1 MDRAGWTTK
10 LAAAIISGGGIV
22 PFLAGCSEPAIGAAA
37 AQVAEANDEKTP
49 VAGAGADGDATP
61 AGPVA
66 RTAAKPI
73 TTEYSANVPP
83 VMLAA
88 EHAAICKVGV
98 GEQFPQLELPKIGG
112 GNAKLADLK
121 GKKATVV
128 LFWTPDRWMAEGA
141 LTDLANEAATYSG
154 KGASFVGVVQGAPNE
169 KGQKLI
175 DAAGASLTQLSD
187 ADGKAMGQV
196 GESWL
201 PRVYVLDGQG
211 KIAWFDIEFSEAS
224 RRELRQ
230 TLAEL
235 TK

>member
-22 PFLAGCSEPAIGAAA
+22 PFLAGCSEPTIAVAA
-37 AQVAEANDEKTP
+37 AQVAEANDEKTAD
-49 VAGAGADGDATP
+49 AGAGADGAVTP
-61 AGPVA
+61 AGPIT
-66 RTAAKPI
+66 RTAAKPV

-83 VMLAA
+83 VMLAS
-88 EHAAICKVGV
+88 EHASICKVGV

-121 GKKATVV
+121 GPKATVV

-141 LTDLANEAATYSG
+141 LADIAKEAATYGG
-154 KGASFVGVVQGAPNE
+154 KGTAFVGVVEGAPSDA
-169 KGQKLI
+169 GQKLI

-187 ADGKAMGQV
+187 ADGKGLAQV

-211 KIAWFDIEFSEAS
+211 KIAWFDIEFSEAT
-224 RRELRQ
+224 RRELQQ

>member
-1 MDRAGWTTK
+1 MDRAGWTSK

-37 AQVAEANDEKTP
+37 AQVAEANDEKSSN
-49 VAGAGADGDATP
+49 AGAGSGGAVTP
-61 AGPVA
+61 AGPIV

-73 TTEYSANVPP
+73 TEEYSAKVPP
-83 VMLAA
+83 VMLAS
-88 EHAAICKVGV
+88 EHAAICKVNV

-121 GKKATVV
+121 GAKATVV
-128 LFWTPDRWMAEGA
+128 LFWAPDRWMAEGA
-141 LTDLANEAATYSG
+141 LADVAKEAATYGG
-154 KGASFVGVVQGAPNE
+154 KGAAFVGVVEGAPNDA
-169 KGQKLI
+169 GQKLI
-175 DAAGASLTQLSD
+175 NAAGASLTQLAD
-187 ADGKAMGQV
+187 ADGKALAQV

-211 KIAWFDIEFSEAS
+211 KVAWFDIEFSEAT
-224 RRELRQ
+224 RRELQ
-230 TLAEL
+230 LTLAEL